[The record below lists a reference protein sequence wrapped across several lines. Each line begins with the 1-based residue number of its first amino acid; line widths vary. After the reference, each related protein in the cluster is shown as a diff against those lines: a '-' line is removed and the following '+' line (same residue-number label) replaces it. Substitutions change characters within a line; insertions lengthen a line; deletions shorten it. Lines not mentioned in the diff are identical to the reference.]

1 MRKVSGTERIVKDLL
16 FLQKLDKEIL
26 APGIIKRIESKG
38 TGDPIKEIKSPCS
51 IYLSLYKYD
60 YEGRFYNQLLNVCI
74 RDISK
79 RTNQ

>member
-26 APGIIKRIESKG
+26 APGVIKRIESNG
-38 TGDPIKEIKSPCS
+38 TGDTIKEIKSPCS
-51 IYLSLYKYD
+51 IYLSFYKYD